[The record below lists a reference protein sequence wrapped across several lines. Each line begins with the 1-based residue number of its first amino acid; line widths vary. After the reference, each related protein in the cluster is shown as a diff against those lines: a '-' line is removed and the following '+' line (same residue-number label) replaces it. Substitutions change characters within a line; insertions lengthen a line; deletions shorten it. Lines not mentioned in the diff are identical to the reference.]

1 MRCLALSFLWLATAC
16 TGLSWETRMA
26 ETRATRLAMLQSVE
40 IGRTTERQFTARWGQ
55 PTQRVREGGQ
65 TELVYRAI
73 TDVPA
78 RFPQVGFSDR
88 FVIVT
93 FQYGKAVGARSND
106 TELCRATFPP
116 RPPGFGF
123 STPAIVRPIGT
134 CPEVGR
140 DASAAPE
147 GGAYAS
153 PDGPAGPSADEDGQ
167 TGGSDAASDGDGSG
181 FWRPLVP
188 EERYVGGRDLK

>member
-1 MRCLALSFLWLATAC
+1 MRFLALSLFWFATAC
-16 TGLSWETRMA
+16 TGLSWDTRLA

-55 PTQRVREGGQ
+55 PTQRIREGGQ
-65 TELVYRAI
+65 TDLVYRAI

-78 RFPQVGFSDR
+78 RFPQVGSSDR

-123 STPAIVRPIGT
+123 SAPAIVRPIGT
-134 CPEVGR
+134 CPGVGSG
-140 DASAAPE
+140 AAWGSAPAI
-147 GGAYAS
+147 
-153 PDGPAGPSADEDGQ
+153 PDDVIGPAEGEDGQ
-167 TGGSDAASDGDGSG
+167 AAGSGIAAGGDGSG
-181 FWRPLVP
+181 FWRPGVP
-188 EERYVGGRDLK
+188 EDRYVGDGALK